1 MHNKLDPYYHVIFKY
16 TVYMNNWKSVQHV
29 VKLAYPVQITEIVN
43 EKCITVEKSYTL
55 TCQAVEL
62 IFSVYSN

>member
-1 MHNKLDPYYHVIFKY
+1 
-16 TVYMNNWKSVQHV
+16 MNNWKSVQHV